1 MNLLIDTN
9 ILIEIENGNKK
20 IIDEL
25 EKIKFNKLYISS
37 LTISEFVDGSLKC
50 STAEQEKTLNAL
62 KKYPV
67 LNTTLSSSI
76 LLAHFS
82 HVLTKKGRKIPL
94 YDLVIA
100 SIAVDNDAILLTM
113 DNHFKRIPGLEVIFT
128 QSK

>member
-113 DNHFKRIPGLEVIFT
+113 DNHFKRIPGLEV
-128 QSK
+128 